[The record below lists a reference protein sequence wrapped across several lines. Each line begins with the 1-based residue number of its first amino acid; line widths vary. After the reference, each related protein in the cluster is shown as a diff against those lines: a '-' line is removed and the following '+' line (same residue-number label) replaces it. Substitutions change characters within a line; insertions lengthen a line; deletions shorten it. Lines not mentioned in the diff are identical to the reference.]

1 MLDIEQRVKMV
12 EERMAD
18 HMRLFAEIKQGLLQF
33 EERVDR
39 RFEQIEARFASLEQK
54 VEARFASLE
63 QKFDAKL
70 TGLDARLTGL
80 EQKFDNLGLTLN
92 AALTAQ
98 RSEMHAQ
105 FRWTAGIILTGLI
118 AIVAAMLAR

>member
-1 MLDIEQRVKMV
+1 
-12 EERMAD
+12 MAD

-39 RFEQIEARFASLEQK
+39 RFEQ
-54 VEARFASLE
+54 VEAR
-63 QKFDAKL
+63 L
-70 TGLDARLTGL
+70 TGLDQKFDSKLTSL

-98 RSEMHAQ
+98 RNEMHGQ
-105 FRWTAGIILTGLI
+105 FRWTAGIILTGLV
-118 AIVAAMLAR
+118 AIVAAILAR

>member
-1 MLDIEQRVKMV
+1 MDHFPNGAPNIEQRVKMV

-39 RFEQIEARFASLEQK
+39 RFEQ
-54 VEARFASLE
+54 VE
-63 QKFDAKL
+63 
-70 TGLDARLTGL
+70 ARLTGL
-80 EQKFDNLGLTLN
+80 DQKVEAGLAGVNQRIDGLGLSLN
-92 AALTAQ
+92 AALAAQ
-98 RSEMHAQ
+98 RNEMHAQ

>member
-1 MLDIEQRVKMV
+1 MDIEQRVKMV
-12 EERMAD
+12 EDRMAD
-18 HMRLFAEIKQGLLQF
+18 HTRLFAEIKQGLLQF

-39 RFEQIEARFASLEQK
+39 RFEQ
-54 VEARFASLE
+54 VEAR
-63 QKFDAKL
+63 L
-70 TGLDARLTGL
+70 TGLDQKFDSKLTSL

-98 RSEMHAQ
+98 RTEMHGQ

-118 AIVAAMLAR
+118 AIVAALLAR

>member
-1 MLDIEQRVKMV
+1 MDHFPNGAPNIEQRVKMV

-39 RFEQIEARFASLEQK
+39 RFEQ
-54 VEARFASLE
+54 VEAR
-63 QKFDAKL
+63 L
-70 TGLDARLTGL
+70 TGLDQKFDSKLTSL

-98 RSEMHAQ
+98 RNEMHGQ
-105 FRWTAGIILTGLI
+105 FRWTAGIILTGLV
-118 AIVAAMLAR
+118 AIVAAILAR